1 MGSMVVMTGPE
12 RRRRW
17 SEEQKRA
24 ILAAADE
31 PGSIVSEVAR
41 RADIC
46 TSLIYRWRR
55 ERREAAGFV
64 PAFLVERSSEARSE
78 NPGPRL
84 GGPAIVVEMTDGSRV
99 SIDPS
104 VPAVL
109 VTAALRAL
117 R

>member
-1 MGSMVVMTGPE
+1 MGSMVVLAGPE

-17 SEEQKRA
+17 SADQKRA

-31 PGSIVSEVAR
+31 PGAIISEVAR

-46 TSLIYRWRR
+46 TSLIYRWRQL
-55 ERREAAGFV
+55 RREAAGFV
-64 PAFLVERSSEARSE
+64 PAELVGEPDAARGAAAGSM
-78 NPGPRL
+78 
-84 GGPAIVVEMTDGSRV
+84 AIVVDLAGGSRV
-99 SIDPS
+99 SIAAS
-104 VPAVL
+104 APAAL

>member
-1 MGSMVVMTGPE
+1 MGTMVVLAGPE

-17 SEEQKRA
+17 SADQKRT

-31 PGSIVSEVAR
+31 PSAVVSDVAR

-46 TSLIYRWRR
+46 TSLIYRWRQ
-55 ERREAAGFV
+55 ERREAMGFV
-64 PAFLVERSSEARSE
+64 PAMLVDDPPLAA
-78 NPGPRL
+78 PGATT
-84 GGPAIVVEMTDGSRV
+84 GAAAIVVEFAGGTRV
-99 SIDPS
+99 NIGASAS
-104 VPAVL
+104 AVL

>member
-1 MGSMVVMTGPE
+1 MVVLSGPE

-17 SEEQKRA
+17 SGDQKRA

-31 PGSIVSEVAR
+31 PGAIVSEVAR

-55 ERREAAGFV
+55 EAAGFV
-64 PAFLVERSSEARSE
+64 PAMLVDDPPVEA
-78 NPGPRL
+78 L
-84 GGPAIVVEMTDGSRV
+84 GVAGGSTAIVVELAGGARV
-99 SIDPS
+99 SIGAS
-104 VPAVL
+104 ASAAL

>member
-1 MGSMVVMTGPE
+1 MASMVLMTGPE

-17 SEEQKRA
+17 SEDQKRS

-31 PGSIVSEVAR
+31 PGASVSAVAR

-55 ERREAAGFV
+55 ERGEAAGFV
-64 PAFLVERSSEARSE
+64 PAVLVDEPPTEASGARAGS
-78 NPGPRL
+78 
-84 GGPAIVVEMTDGSRV
+84 AAMVVELAGGVRV
-99 SIDPS
+99 SVAASAP
-104 VPAVL
+104 VAL
-109 VTAALRAL
+109 VTAALRVL

>member
-1 MGSMVVMTGPE
+1 MGTMVVLAGPE

-17 SEEQKRA
+17 SADQKRA

-31 PGSIVSEVAR
+31 PGAVISEVAR

-46 TSLIYRWRR
+46 TSLIYRWRQL
-55 ERREAAGFV
+55 RREVSGFV
-64 PAFLVERSSEARSE
+64 PAVLVGEPDAA
-78 NPGPRL
+78 L
-84 GGPAIVVEMTDGSRV
+84 GAAGSMAIVVDLAGGSRV
-99 SIDPS
+99 SIAAS
-104 VPAVL
+104 APAAL

>member
-1 MGSMVVMTGPE
+1 MGTMVVLAGPE

-17 SEEQKRA
+17 SADQKRA

-31 PGSIVSEVAR
+31 PGAIISEVAR

-46 TSLIYRWRR
+46 TSLIYRWRQL
-55 ERREAAGFV
+55 RREAAGFV
-64 PAFLVERSSEARSE
+64 PAVLVDEPPCET
-78 NPGPRL
+78 PGAL
-84 GGPAIVVEMTDGSRV
+84 TGSTAIVVDLAGGARV
-99 SIDPS
+99 NIAASA
-104 VPAVL
+104 PAAL

>member
-1 MGSMVVMTGPE
+1 MASMVVMAGPE

-17 SEEQKRA
+17 SADQKRA

-31 PGSIVSEVAR
+31 PGASVSDVAR

-46 TSLIYRWRR
+46 TSLIYRWRQL
-55 ERREAAGFV
+55 RREAAGFV
-64 PAFLVERSSEARSE
+64 PAVLVDEPSREA
-78 NPGPRL
+78 PGAMT
-84 GGPAIVVEMTDGSRV
+84 GSTAIVVEMAGGSRV
-99 SIDPS
+99 SIGPS
-104 VPAVL
+104 ARADL

>member
-1 MGSMVVMTGPE
+1 MGTMVVLAGPE

-17 SEEQKRA
+17 SADQKRA

-31 PGSIVSEVAR
+31 PGATVSEVAR

-46 TSLIYRWRR
+46 TSLIYRWR
-55 ERREAAGFV
+55 ELRREAAGFV
-64 PAFLVERSSEARSE
+64 PAMLVDDPPVEA
-78 NPGPRL
+78 PGA
-84 GGPAIVVEMTDGSRV
+84 GAGSTAIVVELAGGARV
-99 SIDPS
+99 SIGAS
-104 VPAVL
+104 ASAAL

>member
-1 MGSMVVMTGPE
+1 MGTMVVLAGPE

-17 SEEQKRA
+17 SADQKRA

-31 PGSIVSEVAR
+31 PGAIVSEVAR

-46 TSLIYRWRR
+46 TSLIYRWRQAW
-55 ERREAAGFV
+55 REAAGFV
-64 PAFLVERSSEARSE
+64 PAMLVDDAPVEA
-78 NPGPRL
+78 L
-84 GGPAIVVEMTDGSRV
+84 GAGTGAAAIVVEFAGGTRV
-99 SIDPS
+99 NIGASAS
-104 VPAVL
+104 AGL

>member
-1 MGSMVVMTGPE
+1 MGSMVVLAGPE

-17 SEEQKRA
+17 SADQKRA
-24 ILAAADE
+24 ILAATDE
-31 PGSIVSEVAR
+31 PGAIILEVAR

-64 PAFLVERSSEARSE
+64 PAVLVDEPPSDV
-78 NPGPRL
+78 PGAMMGSTAL
-84 GGPAIVVEMTDGSRV
+84 VVDLAGGARV
-99 SIDPS
+99 SIAVS
-104 VPAVL
+104 APAAL

>member
-1 MGSMVVMTGPE
+1 MASMVVMSGPE

-17 SEEQKRA
+17 SEDQKRV

-31 PGSIVSEVAR
+31 PGASVSEVAR

-46 TSLIYRWRR
+46 TSLIYRWRH
-55 ERREAAGFV
+55 ERCEAAGFV
-64 PAFLVERSSEARSE
+64 PAVLVDDAPTEASVARS
-78 NPGPRL
+78 GST
-84 GGPAIVVEMTDGSRV
+84 AMVVELSGGARV
-99 SIDPS
+99 SIAASAP
-104 VPAVL
+104 VAL

>member
-1 MGSMVVMTGPE
+1 MGTMVVLAGPE

-17 SEEQKRA
+17 SADQKRA

-31 PGSIVSEVAR
+31 PGAIVSEVAR

-46 TSLIYRWRR
+46 TSLIYRWRQL
-55 ERREAAGFV
+55 RREPAGFV
-64 PAFLVERSSEARSE
+64 PAMLVDDPPVEA
-78 NPGPRL
+78 PGA
-84 GGPAIVVEMTDGSRV
+84 GTGSTAIVVELAGGARV
-99 SIDPS
+99 SIGAS
-104 VPAVL
+104 ASAAL

>member
-1 MGSMVVMTGPE
+1 MSSMVVLAGPE

-17 SEEQKRA
+17 SADQKRA

-31 PGSIVSEVAR
+31 PGASISEVAR

-46 TSLIYRWRR
+46 TSLIYRWRQL
-55 ERREAAGFV
+55 RREAAGFV
-64 PAFLVERSSEARSE
+64 PVLVDEPPSAA
-78 NPGPRL
+78 PGATS
-84 GGPAIVVEMTDGSRV
+84 GSTAIVVDLAGGARV
-99 SIDPS
+99 SIAAS
-104 VPAVL
+104 APAAL

>member
-1 MGSMVVMTGPE
+1 MASMVVMTGPE

-17 SEEQKRA
+17 SEDQKRS

-31 PGSIVSEVAR
+31 PGASVAEVAR

-46 TSLIYRWRR
+46 TSLIYRWRQL
-55 ERREAAGFV
+55 RREATGF
-64 PAFLVERSSEARSE
+64 
-78 NPGPRL
+78 
-84 GGPAIVVEMTDGSRV
+84 
-99 SIDPS
+99 

-109 VTAALRAL
+109 VDEPLVDAPAGARAGSTAMVVELAGGARVSIAASAPSALVTATLRAL